1 MLKKGAELMNAEEKI
16 EFLEEIME
24 IEEGELTEDLRLDD
38 LEEWDSI
45 TKLSLMA
52 AIKKKNN
59 KVITVDELK
68 SFQTVK
74 DICDYLE

>member
-1 MLKKGAELMNAEEKI
+1 MNAEEKI

-24 IEEGELTEDLRLDD
+24 VEEGELTVDVRLDD

-52 AIKKKNN
+52 AIRKKNN
-59 KVITVDELK
+59 KVITVEELA
-68 SFQTVK
+68 SFQTIK

>member
-1 MLKKGAELMNAEEKI
+1 MNAEEKI

-24 IEEGELTEDLRLDD
+24 VEEGELTVDVRLDD

-52 AIKKKNN
+52 AIRKKNN
-59 KVITVDELK
+59 KVITVGELA
-68 SFQTVK
+68 SFQTIK

>member
-1 MLKKGAELMNAEEKI
+1 MNAEEKI

>member
-1 MLKKGAELMNAEEKI
+1 MNAEEKI

-24 IEEGELTEDLRLDD
+24 IEEGELTEDLQLEG

-59 KVITVDELK
+59 RVITVDELK
-68 SFQTVK
+68 SFRTVK

>member
-1 MLKKGAELMNAEEKI
+1 MSLEEKI
-16 EFLEEIME
+16 ELLEEIME
-24 IEEGELTEDLRLDD
+24 VEEGELALDLRLDD

-52 AIKKKNN
+52 AIRKKNN
-59 KVITVDELK
+59 KVITVEELT

>member
-1 MLKKGAELMNAEEKI
+1 MTIKEKI
-16 EFLEEIME
+16 LFLEDIME
-24 IEEGELTEDLRLDD
+24 LDEGELDINSQLEDI
-38 LEEWDSI
+38 EEWDSI
-45 TKLSLMA
+45 TKLALMA
-52 AIKKKNN
+52 AIKKKYN

>member
-1 MLKKGAELMNAEEKI
+1 MNAEEKI

-24 IEEGELTEDLRLDD
+24 IEEGELTEDLQLEG

-68 SFQTVK
+68 SFRTVK

>member
-1 MLKKGAELMNAEEKI
+1 MTMEEKI
-16 EFLEEIME
+16 VFLEEIME
-24 IEEGELTEDLRLDD
+24 LEEGELDINSQLEDI
-38 LEEWDSI
+38 EEWDSI
-45 TKLSLMA
+45 TKLALMA

>member
-1 MLKKGAELMNAEEKI
+1 VKGAEIMNAEEKI

-24 IEEGELTEDLRLDD
+24 VEEGELTVDVRLDD

-52 AIKKKNN
+52 AIRKKNN
-59 KVITVDELK
+59 KVITVEELA
-68 SFQTVK
+68 SFQTIK

>member
-1 MLKKGAELMNAEEKI
+1 MTVEEKLA
-16 EFLEEIME
+16 FLEEVME
-24 IEEGELTEDLRLDD
+24 LDEGELDINSQLEEI
-38 LEEWDSI
+38 EEWDSI
-45 TKLSLMA
+45 TKLALMA

-59 KVITVDELK
+59 KVITVNELK